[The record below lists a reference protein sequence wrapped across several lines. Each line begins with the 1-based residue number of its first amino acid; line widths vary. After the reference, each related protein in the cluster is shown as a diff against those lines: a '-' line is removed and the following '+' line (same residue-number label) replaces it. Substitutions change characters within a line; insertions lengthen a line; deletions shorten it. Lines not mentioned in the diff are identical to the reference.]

1 MSQVMMNKPT
11 VAVHKFSSCDGCQL
25 AFLNMGEGLLALA
38 QLVEMVHFA
47 EAGIVNPDHPVDIAF
62 VEGSVSTLEDRQR
75 IEAIRAQSG
84 VLITM
89 GACATSGGIQALR
102 NVQGDDWRAS
112 LYATPE
118 TIASLATSTPIAE
131 HVKVDL
137 ELWGCPIRSEQLL
150 PVVKDLLLGVMPG
163 KMSEPLCQS
172 CKRAGN
178 VCTLV
183 TKNAP
188 CIGAV
193 TRGGCGAIC
202 PRMGRD
208 CYGCSGP
215 VRDPNQQGIRHRLEG
230 VGLPSDEIE
239 RRFAMIHAHHFAEPS
254 S

>member
-1 MSQVMMNKPT
+1 MSGVINKPT

-38 QLVEMVHFA
+38 ELVEIVHFA
-47 EAGIVNPDHPVDIAF
+47 EAGVVNPDALADIAF
-62 VEGSVSTLEDRQR
+62 VEGSISTPEDQQR
-75 IEAIRAQSG
+75 IEQIRAQSG

-102 NVQGDDWRAS
+102 NLQGEDWRSS

-118 TIASLATSTPIAE
+118 TISSLATSTPIAE
-131 HVKVDL
+131 HVKVEL

-163 KMSEPLCQS
+163 KIDEPLCQS
-172 CKRAGN
+172 CKRSGQI
-178 VCTLV
+178 CTLV
-183 TKNAP
+183 TKGAP
-188 CIGAV
+188 CMGAI

-202 PRMGRD
+202 PQMGRD

-215 VRDPNQQGIRHRLEG
+215 TSDPNQTGIRRRLEG
-230 VGLPSDEIE
+230 VGLLPNEIDH
-239 RRFAMIHAHHFAEPS
+239 RLAMIHAHHLVES
-254 S
+254 